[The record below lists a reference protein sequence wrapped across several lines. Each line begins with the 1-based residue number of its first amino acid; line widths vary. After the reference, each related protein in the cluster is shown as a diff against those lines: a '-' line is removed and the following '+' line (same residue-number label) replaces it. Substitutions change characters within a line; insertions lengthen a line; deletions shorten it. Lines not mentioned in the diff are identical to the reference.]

1 MKRIETTIVG
11 ITAAL
16 VLLLAIV
23 VPTTTTVYGQTTTPA
38 TPTDPST
45 STTTTSEIPL
55 STPAQQIIAD
65 AQTACSRETGSIAPI
80 LCVSV
85 IHESP
90 NTVVLYGQLLV
101 FEGGGYADN
110 PFIWRAVDGF
120 RGQGYTLTSAQ
131 LSGQG
136 SQGNPHSWYIVM
148 SK

>member
-1 MKRIETTIVG
+1 M
-11 ITAAL
+11 
-16 VLLLAIV
+16 
-23 VPTTTTVYGQTTTPA
+23 
-38 TPTDPST
+38 

-55 STPAQQIIAD
+55 TAPAQQIIAD
-65 AQTACSRETGSIAPI
+65 AQTACSREVGTGAPS

-85 IHESP
+85 VHESP

-101 FEGGGYADN
+101 FEGTTGYVDN

-120 RGQGYTLTSAQ
+120 RGQGYTLTSTV

-136 SQGNPHSWYIVM
+136 SQGNPHSWYIVL